1 MFIPTWL
8 LFFAYLI
15 CLIVMGVVTGL
26 MYVLGENQQDLEE
39 KKLPDILY
47 FIFSSLLLFC
57 LIIFMVSE
65 GGKRERDIWEERVRR
80 EMDGERR
87 EGGREG
93 DRRRDRGRDE
103 RHRKRERETHFS
115 FFFLL
120 EFIVQSFGW

>member
-65 GGKRERDIWEERVRR
+65 GGKRERDIREERMRR
-80 EMDGERR
+80 EMDVERMEGER
-87 EGGREG
+87 EGGIEG
-93 DRRRDRGRDE
+93 GRDRGRE
-103 RHRKRERETHFS
+103 RREA
-115 FFFLL
+115 
-120 EFIVQSFGW
+120 

>member
-57 LIIFMVSE
+57 LIIFMVRE
-65 GGKRERDIWEERVRR
+65 GGKRERDIREERMRR
-80 EMDGERR
+80 GMDGEWR
-87 EGGREG
+87 

-103 RHRKRERETHFS
+103 RQKEREGDP
-115 FFFLL
+115 FFIF
-120 EFIVQSFGW
+120 FC

>member
-57 LIIFMVSE
+57 LIIFMVRE
-65 GGKRERDIWEERVRR
+65 GGKRERDIREERMRR
-80 EMDGERR
+80 GMDGERR
-87 EGGREG
+87 EGQKERQRE
-93 DRRRDRGRDE
+93 RQETERERGRPI
-103 RHRKRERETHFS
+103 
-115 FFFLL
+115 FFY
-120 EFIVQSFGW
+120 

>member
-57 LIIFMVSE
+57 LIIFMVRE
-65 GGKRERDIWEERVRR
+65 GGKRERHTGGKNEERNGWRK
-80 EMDGERR
+80 ERGR
-87 EGGREG
+87 EGGRQK
-93 DRRRDRGRDE
+93 E
-103 RHRKRERETHFS
+103 RQRERREA
-115 FFFLL
+115 
-120 EFIVQSFGW
+120 

>member
-1 MFIPTWL
+1 
-8 LFFAYLI
+8 
-15 CLIVMGVVTGL
+15 MGVVTGL

-65 GGKRERDIWEERVRR
+65 GGKRERDIQEERMRR
-80 EMDGERR
+80 GMDGERR

-93 DRRRDRGRDE
+93 DRKQRDRRRGKGRDE
-103 RHRKRERETHFS
+103 RQKERERGRPIFHI
-115 FFFLL
+115 FLL

>member
-1 MFIPTWL
+1 MWL

-57 LIIFMVSE
+57 LIIFMVRE
-65 GGKRERDIWEERVRR
+65 GGKRERDIREERVRR
-80 EMDGERR
+80 GMDGERR
-87 EGGREG
+87 EGGRE
-93 DRRRDRGRDE
+93 DRQ
-103 RHRKRERETHFS
+103 RKRERGRPIFHI
-115 FFFLL
+115 FLL